1 MRRVHRQL
9 IIMEKYRVLFKYGDW
24 HLWANIETNVI
35 DPPGEK
41 GYIALSRLAVKSCI
55 DLIPGIETKEI
66 PSNII
71 IEKSLNEGNTR
82 WEVICTLSS
91 LES

>member
-9 IIMEKYRVLFKYGDW
+9 IIMGKYRVLFKYGDF

-41 GYIALSRLAVKSCI
+41 GYIALSRLAVKSCME
-55 DLIPGIETKEI
+55 LIPGIEKKEK
-66 PSNII
+66 PTDII
-71 IEKSLNEGNTR
+71 IEKSMNEESTH
-82 WEVICTLSS
+82 WEVICYLKTL
-91 LES
+91 E